1 MKAKVN
7 LLCSLLQTGF
17 SNIKVTNRHKKA
29 TIPPR
34 EEFVAFLNY
43 IEEDIKEFERLLN
56 DREDLKNDHEF
67 VAHCHRIIALI
78 KQEKSLNVIR
88 GLYIDIANKMSGG
101 NVRHEKCGV
110 YNYPAYQYYQKL

>member
-1 MKAKVN
+1 MMTTNCESKVN

-43 IEEDIKEFERLLN
+43 SSYTLFNKFISYLGVPI
-56 DREDLKNDHEF
+56 LKVRKRTLRNFNFHKQ
-67 VAHCHRIIALI
+67 LI
-78 KQEKSLNVIR
+78 SFNNL
-88 GLYIDIANKMSGG
+88 
-101 NVRHEKCGV
+101 
-110 YNYPAYQYYQKL
+110 